1 MLLPGLVGPALARV
15 ASLAHPCHSQI
26 KTAFEAGSELVLTI
40 LKAMGEEQ
48 IHAFKI
54 ADAK

>member
-1 MLLPGLVGPALARV
+1 MHALTPAYL
-15 ASLAHPCHSQI
+15 QI